1 MFGNSHTH
9 YSQSFG
15 GQKSDLDV
23 VLARYDTNGAERW
36 VRTLSSPADEVV
48 LGSRVT
54 RRGDLLATG
63 FTFGELESY
72 VASVP
77 AILEN

>member
-54 RRGDLLATG
+54 RQGDLLATG
-63 FTFGELESY
+63 FTFGNLEDF
-72 VASVP
+72 VASHP
-77 AILEN
+77 S